1 MKKFVLTICVVI
13 ICMVTAL
20 FYGKTGI
27 KTTTGVHDPGIVLSE
42 NTAME
47 IFYTGGQK
55 TSYFNNESNYSV
67 DDMEKDSSLIAR
79 ITVTNSREMSL
90 RSTKTMVK
98 IEEIYKDN
106 SANLSVGDCIY
117 IIEPVSFVRGEEFY
131 TNGWQYLKTED
142 TYLIFLKN
150 LGCIDGYKYTKEE
163 ENSFMPV
170 SEIYSK
176 RNLTHDES
184 CVVFDSAETLYSSIS
199 MFAFLTS
206 EKTIV
211 DNYEKIWKN
220 ITNSGKYE

>member
-1 MKKFVLTICVVI
+1 MKEK
-13 ICMVTAL
+13 
-20 FYGKTGI
+20 YGC
-27 KTTTGVHDPGIVLSE
+27 
-42 NTAME
+42 N
-47 IFYTGGQK
+47 
-55 TSYFNNESNYSV
+55 
-67 DDMEKDSSLIAR
+67 
-79 ITVTNSREMSL
+79 
-90 RSTKTMVK
+90 
-98 IEEIYKDN
+98 
-106 SANLSVGDCIY
+106 
-117 IIEPVSFVRGEEFY
+117 
-131 TNGWQYLKTED
+131 TED
-142 TYLIFLKN
+142 IIV
-150 LGCIDGYKYTKEE
+150 CIGPCIKQCHFEVE

>member
-1 MKKFVLTICVVI
+1 MAI
-13 ICMVTAL
+13 
-20 FYGKTGI
+20 
-27 KTTTGVHDPGIVLSE
+27 SE
-42 NTAME
+42 
-47 IFYTGGQK
+47 
-55 TSYFNNESNYSV
+55 
-67 DDMEKDSSLIAR
+67 DR
-79 ITVTNSREMSL
+79 R
-90 RSTKTMVK
+90 
-98 IEEIYKDN
+98 
-106 SANLSVGDCIY
+106 
-117 IIEPVSFVRGEEFY
+117 
-131 TNGWQYLKTED
+131 YL
-142 TYLIFLKN
+142 LIFLKN

>member
-27 KTTTGVHDPGIVLSE
+27 KTTTGVHDPDIALSE

-55 TSYFNNESNYSV
+55 TSYFNNESNYSL

-184 CVVFDSAETLYSSIS
+184 YVVFDSAETLYPSIS

>member
-27 KTTTGVHDPGIVLSE
+27 KTTTGVHDPDIALSE

-55 TSYFNNESNYSV
+55 TSYFNNESNYS
-67 DDMEKDSSLIAR
+67 L
-79 ITVTNSREMSL
+79 EMSL

>member
-27 KTTTGVHDPGIVLSE
+27 KTTTGVHDP
-42 NTAME
+42 
-47 IFYTGGQK
+47 
-55 TSYFNNESNYSV
+55 
-67 DDMEKDSSLIAR
+67 D

>member
-27 KTTTGVHDPGIVLSE
+27 KTTTGVHDPDIALSE

-55 TSYFNNESNYSV
+55 TSYFNNESNYSL

-79 ITVTNSREMSL
+79 ITVTNF
-90 RSTKTMVK
+90 
-98 IEEIYKDN
+98 
-106 SANLSVGDCIY
+106 SVGDCIY

>member
-1 MKKFVLTICVVI
+1 MYKEVIYVGYRYYDKNNIKVLYP
-13 ICMVTAL
+13 
-20 FYGKTGI
+20 FGYGLSY
-27 KTTTGVHDPGIVLSE
+27 TTFEYSNLNIE
-42 NTAME
+42 NN
-47 IFYTGGQK
+47 I
-55 TSYFNNESNYSV
+55 
-67 DDMEKDSSLIAR
+67 
-79 ITVTNSREMSL
+79 
-90 RSTKTMVK
+90 
-98 IEEIYKDN
+98 
-106 SANLSVGDCIY
+106 
-117 IIEPVSFVRGEEFY
+117 VSFR
-131 TNGWQYLKTED
+131 
-142 TYLIFLKN
+142 IKN